1 AVLPEQPNANIVWLN
16 VPGPGGGGG
25 GGGNKMKEPP
35 RKAELPGKDKIT
47 VPVEKPPS
55 MEMKQ
60 AKKEPDPVEQL
71 NIPAK
76 MTAAST
82 ESRSEERRVGKECR
96 ALWATRPCKQKKAR
110 TR

>member
-1 AVLPEQPNANIVWLN
+1 ERIGPAAIASIAWHIAFGVFVILLVRYNPGTATSAAILPEQPNQNIVWLN

-25 GGGNKMKEPP
+25 GGGNKMQEPP

-55 MEMKQ
+55 LEMK
-60 AKKEPDPVEQL
+60 AKKEPDPAEQL

-76 MTAAST
+76 
-82 ESRSEERRVGKECR
+82 
-96 ALWATRPCKQKKAR
+96 L
-110 TR
+110 